1 MNAEE
6 NKPFLSLWRQHIS
19 LSPTS
24 TVYDLTHRIN
34 IRLGASKYT
43 NPMKLSFWNSSQ
55 DQCTAMLEAEPLK
68 FSLNKTQLASAKE
81 EFKKLGVVRPFI
93 CFHNRDASYL
103 ETVSP
108 NRDWS
113 YHDYRDSSISNLI
126 PAIEKLVRRGYSC
139 VRMGLTSSERLHKE
153 GEENVPLYAATKK
166 QSNLLDL
173 YLSKE
178 CSFFITGDTGMNIYP
193 YMFNRP
199 IVFHNWNV
207 LAYLLRNIPYA
218 LVLPKLYKSNVTGD
232 LLTFD
237 EMINGQLKNVSSSED
252 LSTLGLTSI
261 GTQATKSAM

>member
-1 MNAEE
+1 MGT
-6 NKPFLSLWRQHIS
+6 HI
-19 LSPTS
+19 
-24 TVYDLTHRIN
+24 
-34 IRLGASKYT
+34 
-43 NPMKLSFWNSSQ
+43 
-55 DQCTAMLEAEPLK
+55 
-68 FSLNKTQLASAKE
+68 
-81 EFKKLGVVRPFI
+81 
-93 CFHNRDASYL
+93 
-103 ETVSP
+103 
-108 NRDWS
+108 
-113 YHDYRDSSISNLI
+113 
-126 PAIEKLVRRGYSC
+126 
-139 VRMGLTSSERLHKE
+139 SERLHKE

-207 LAYLLRNIPYA
+207 LAYLRNIPYA

-261 GTQATKSAM
+261 ENSGNEISDVVEEMSDRINGKWEESEDDARLQKILSKFNDSKQTAEGFKIGAKFLKKYEFLL